1 VRELENVIQR
11 FVVLGNEEAIIEE
24 LTPAIQEDSVPEEN
38 EKIVTAEKVW
48 PSLKEVH
55 QEALKKAEC
64 ETILKALEMTNWNRK
79 KAADILKIS
88 YKALLYKIK
97 ETDLDKQFILQAS

>member
-1 VRELENVIQR
+1 
-11 FVVLGNEEAIIEE
+11 
-24 LTPAIQEDSVPEEN
+24 LTPAAQDDPIPGTKKKMVPAK
-38 EKIVTAEKVW
+38 KIW

-55 QEALKKAEC
+55 QEASKKAES
-64 ETILKALEMTNWNRK
+64 EIMLKALEMTNWNRK

-97 ETDLDKQFILQAS
+97 ETGLDKRFIPEAS

>member
-1 VRELENVIQR
+1 
-11 FVVLGNEEAIIEE
+11 VV
-24 LTPAIQEDSVPEEN
+24 QEDSIPGNNKKIVPE
-38 EKIVTAEKVW
+38 KKVW

-79 KAADILKIS
+79 KAADILNVS

-97 ETDLDKQFILQAS
+97 ETGLGKRFVPRTS